1 MKVHHSIT
9 AERVQEA
16 VERAERA
23 AASLDD
29 PGFCVACGAET
40 EGVEPDACKYECES
54 CGEPA
59 VYGAEE
65 LLVRLA

>member
-16 VERAERA
+16 VERA

-40 EGVEPDACKYECES
+40 EGVEPDACEYECES

-65 LLVRLA
+65 LLVRFA

>member
-40 EGVEPDACKYECES
+40 EGVEPDACKY
-54 CGEPA
+54 
-59 VYGAEE
+59 
-65 LLVRLA
+65 